1 MICPKCG
8 RKYEDDMPQCL
19 WCDAPNPKMKKQL
32 EPKPETKPIPE
43 AAKEIKVEQKPIQE
57 KFDETTAISNQ
68 DYEHSEFSETTEP
81 EDDGKPR
88 KGTLIFWMSIILGE
102 AGVHCFM
109 SGRTLRGWLYLIFG
123 GFAFGFWAGALSPF
137 EIYFPV
143 AVHFIM
149 YFTSIAVNVL
159 TCIDAWKIAH
169 GKYTNTKK
177 GFNYT
182 GAKWMTVIT
191 ILSIVF
197 SAAYTSISFVGH
209 AKSGFL
215 NIESYN
221 KDLREK
227 SIKQT
232 SKSDS
237 ENIAAVI
244 ETYILKQEQFFKSE
258 NKLGR
263 FKEIGFA
270 DTTASMYFQIQD
282 LGAGIGVT
290 YKSMFGCSR
299 NSTWLYTTSI
309 QDGKLT
315 WYTSAPQDENCKE
328 AFPKL
333 YILTPNS
340 ECVNQE

>member
-8 RKYEDDMPQCL
+8 RKYDDDMPKCL
-19 WCDAPNPKMKKQL
+19 WCDAPNSNYGN
-32 EPKPETKPIPE
+32 EPTVAETQTNQSNNSQDS
-43 AAKEIKVEQKPIQE
+43 AKEK
-57 KFDETTAISNQ
+57 
-68 DYEHSEFSETTEP
+68 
-81 EDDGKPR
+81 GPR
-88 KGTLIFWMSIILGE
+88 KGTLIFWMSLILGE

-123 GFAFGFWAGALSPF
+123 GIIFGFWVGLLSPF

-149 YFTSIAVNVL
+149 YFTSIAVSVL
-159 TCIDAWKIAH
+159 AYIDSWKIAH
-169 GKYTNTKK
+169 GKYTNTKTN
-177 GFNYT
+177 FNYP
-182 GAKWMTVIT
+182 GATWMTVVT
-191 ILSIVF
+191 IFCIVLSAVF
-197 SAAYTSISFVGH
+197 TSSSLVGH

-221 KDLREK
+221 KDLRQK
-227 SIKQT
+227 SIKQA
-232 SKSDS
+232 SKKDS
-237 ENIAAVI
+237 EIIAANI
-244 ETYILKQEQFFKSE
+244 ETYMQKQEQFFKSGK
-258 NKLGR
+258 KLGR
-263 FKEIGFA
+263 FKDIDFA
-270 DTTASMYFQIQD
+270 DTTSSMYFQIQD

-290 YKSMFGCSR
+290 YIGLISCSK

-309 QDGKLT
+309 QDGKLI

-340 ECVNQE
+340 ECSNLE

>member
-19 WCDAPNPKMKKQL
+19 WCDAPNPKMKKQP
-32 EPKPETKPIPE
+32 EPKPALEPTKEFELEPVQKIP
-43 AAKEIKVEQKPIQE
+43 ADSRTFTGPD
-57 KFDETTAISNQ
+57 DECP
-68 DYEHSEFSETTEP
+68 EFSETAES

-109 SGRTLRGWLYLIFG
+109 SGKTLRGWLYLIFG
-123 GFAFGFWAGALSPF
+123 GVAFGFWAGALSPF

-149 YFTSIAVNVL
+149 YFTSIAVTVL

-227 SIKQT
+227 SIKKT

-237 ENIAAVI
+237 ESIAAVI
-244 ETYILKQEQFFKSE
+244 EIYMLKQEQFFKSE